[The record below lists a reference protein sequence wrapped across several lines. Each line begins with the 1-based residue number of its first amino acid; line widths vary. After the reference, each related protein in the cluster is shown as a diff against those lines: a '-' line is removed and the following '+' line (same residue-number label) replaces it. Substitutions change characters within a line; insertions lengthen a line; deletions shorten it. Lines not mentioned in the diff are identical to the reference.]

1 MESIAP
7 AALLGA
13 LRWRYAT
20 KKFDPT
26 RKIPTE
32 TWSALEEALVL
43 TASSTGLQPWK
54 FIVVTDPALKQQ
66 LVPAAKGQTQTA
78 DCSHFVVFT
87 VRRGL
92 DGAHVDRHLSR
103 MAEVRE
109 MPLESLG
116 KFREMVER
124 SLNKAKDEGRL
135 DIWQTHQIYIALGNF
150 LTCAALIGVDT
161 CPMEGIDPALMDDKL
176 GLTGTGYA
184 TVVACAAGYR
194 AADDKYATTR
204 KVRFK
209 ADDVIVRR

>member
-1 MESIAP
+1 MESVSP

-20 KKFDPT
+20 KKFDPA
-26 RKIPTE
+26 RKIPAE
-32 TWSALEEALVL
+32 TWTALEEALVL

-54 FIVVTDPALKQQ
+54 FIVVTDPVLKQQ

-87 VRRGL
+87 VRRDL
-92 DGAHVDRHLSR
+92 DAGHVDRHLAR

-109 MPLESLG
+109 LAVEALG

-124 SLNKAKDEGRL
+124 NLTKAKAEGRL

-150 LTCAALIGVDT
+150 LTSAALLGVDT
-161 CPMEGIDPALMDDKL
+161 CPMEGIDPTLMDEKL
-176 GLTGTGYA
+176 GLNDTGYA

-194 AADDKYATTR
+194 SPDDKYATTR

>member
-1 MESIAP
+1 MESVSP

-20 KKFDPT
+20 KKFDPA
-26 RKIPTE
+26 RKIPAE
-32 TWSALEEALVL
+32 TWTALEEALVL

-54 FIVVTDPALKQQ
+54 FIVVTDPVLKQQ

-87 VRRGL
+87 VRRDL
-92 DGAHVDRHLSR
+92 DAGHVDRHLAR

-109 MPLESLG
+109 LAVEAFG

-124 SLNKAKDEGRL
+124 NLTKAKAEGRL

-150 LTCAALIGVDT
+150 LTSAALLGVDT
-161 CPMEGIDPALMDDKL
+161 CPMEGIDPTLMDEKL
-176 GLTGTGYA
+176 GLNDTGYA

-194 AADDKYATTR
+194 SPDDKYATTR

>member
-1 MESIAP
+1 MHPIPAENLL
-7 AALLGA
+7 AALH
-13 LRWRYAT
+13 WRYAT
-20 KKFDPT
+20 KKFDPA
-26 RKIPTE
+26 RKIPAA
-32 TWSALEEALVL
+32 TWTALEEALVL

-54 FIVVTDPALKQQ
+54 FIIVSDPALKQQ
-66 LVPAAKGQTQTA
+66 LVPAARGQMQTA

-92 DGAHVDRHLSR
+92 DAAHVERHLAR

-109 MPLESLG
+109 LALDSLG

-124 SLNKAKDEGRL
+124 NLTKAKAEGRL
-135 DIWQTHQIYIALGNF
+135 DTWQTHQIYIALGNF
-150 LTCAALIGVDT
+150 LTSAALLGVDT
-161 CPMEGIDPALMDDKL
+161 CPMEGIEPEKMDEVL
-176 GLTGTGYA
+176 GLGGTGYH

-209 ADDVIVRR
+209 AEDVIVRR

>member
-1 MESIAP
+1 MHPVPSQS
-7 AALLGA
+7 LLAA

-26 RKIPTE
+26 RRIPAD
-32 TWSALEEALVL
+32 TWAALEEALVL
-43 TASSTGLQPWK
+43 TASSTGLQPWR

-66 LVPAAKGQTQTA
+66 LVPAARGQAQVA

-87 VRRGL
+87 VRRDL
-92 DGAHVDRHLSR
+92 DGGHVERHLAR

-109 MPLESLG
+109 LPVESLG

-124 SLNKAKDEGRL
+124 NLTKAKAEGRL
-135 DIWQTHQIYIALGNF
+135 DTWQTHQVYIALGNL
-150 LTCAALIGVDT
+150 LTSAALLGIDT
-161 CPMEGIDPALMDDKL
+161 CPMEGIEPAKMDEIL
-176 GLTGTGYA
+176 GLGGTGYF

-209 ADDVIVRR
+209 PEDVIIRK

>member
-1 MESIAP
+1 MTSVSP
-7 AALLGA
+7 DTLLRA

-20 KKFDPT
+20 KKFDPA
-26 RKIPTE
+26 RRIPAA

-54 FIVVTDPALKQQ
+54 FIVVTEPALKQH
-66 LVPAAKGQTQTA
+66 LVGASNGQAQTA

-92 DGAHVDRHLSR
+92 DGAHVDRHVAR

-109 MPLESLG
+109 MPVEALG
-116 KFREMVER
+116 KFRDMVER
-124 SLNKAKDEGRL
+124 NLTKAKAEGRL
-135 DIWQTHQIYIALGNF
+135 DIWQTNQIYIALGNF
-150 LTCAALIGVDT
+150 LTSAALLGVDT
-161 CPMEGIDPALMDDKL
+161 CPMEGINPAKMDEVL
-176 GLTGTGYA
+176 GLEGTGYA

-194 AADDKYATTR
+194 APDDKYAATR

-209 ADDVIVRR
+209 TDDVIVRR